1 MAPEAAL
8 GMNEVD
14 HRSDLYAAGLIFY
27 QLLAGRHPFD
37 AVDPVQLFLQQRT
50 MAPPKM
56 AESRARA
63 VRQVR
68 FRRSSRPSSCV
79 SWPKIRE
86 SARNRRAE
94 LLALL
99 DDAVANG
106 ERRGASVS
114 QSRKWIRK
122 WINWGGAARARWTVR
137 ARLFALGLTP
147 KDGLFPAWAY
157 FGLPLLAVVVT
168 GVLALLFARSHSRP
182 APIRV
187 DPVVSSETAA
197 FAEPAPAPA
206 REIALEV
213 GGLDG
218 AGWRMNLRNAAREK
232 DWSKGVGAVRALARL
247 DAAALRERDAQ
258 TSIRNI
264 AVGLSQDGGDLYD
277 SFFDWL
283 AGEAGQDG
291 LDVLF
296 DIARFRPA
304 TKAGKRAV
312 DTLRRP
318 EIVTNASPALKV
330 LIDFREASC
339 VAQQDLFA
347 RMAQQG
353 DDRALLELTILRDGE
368 CSRRRD
374 PCCYKENR
382 ALGAAIR
389 ALRGRLTPASPAAST
404 PSPPTLAA
412 PPALPGSVWVDAP
425 R

>member
-1 MAPEAAL
+1 
-8 GMNEVD
+8 
-14 HRSDLYAAGLIFY
+14 
-27 QLLAGRHPFD
+27 
-37 AVDPVQLFLQQRT
+37 
-50 MAPPKM
+50 
-56 AESRARA
+56 
-63 VRQVR
+63 
-68 FRRSSRPSSCV
+68 
-79 SWPKIRE
+79 
-86 SARNRRAE
+86 
-94 LLALL
+94 
-99 DDAVANG
+99 
-106 ERRGASVS
+106 
-114 QSRKWIRK
+114 
-122 WINWGGAARARWTVR
+122 VR
-137 ARLFALGLTP
+137 ARLFAARLFALVP
-147 KDGLFPAWAY
+147 KEGLFPAWAY

-168 GVLALLFARSHSRP
+168 GVLAFLFARSHSRP
-182 APIRV
+182 VPVSAE
-187 DPVVSSETAA
+187 PVVSSETAS
-197 FAEPAPAPA
+197 FAESAAAPP

-232 DWSKGVGAVRALARL
+232 DWSKGVGAVRALARV

-258 TSIRNI
+258 TSIRNL
-264 AVGLSQDGGDLYD
+264 AVGLSQEGGDLYD

-312 DTLRRP
+312 EALRRP

-339 VAQQDLFA
+339 VAQQDLFG
-347 RMAQQG
+347 RMSQQG
-353 DDRALLELTILRDGE
+353 DERALLELTILRDGE

-382 ALGAAIR
+382 ALAAAIR
-389 ALRGRLTPASPAAST
+389 TLRGRLTPASPPSSP
-404 PSPPTLAA
+404 PSPPT
-412 PPALPGSVWVDAP
+412 PVTPAGSVWMDAP